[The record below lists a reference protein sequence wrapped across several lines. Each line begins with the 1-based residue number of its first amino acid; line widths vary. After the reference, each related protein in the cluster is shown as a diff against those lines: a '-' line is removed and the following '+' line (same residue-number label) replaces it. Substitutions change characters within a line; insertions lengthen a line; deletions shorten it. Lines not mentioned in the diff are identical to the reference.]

1 MVQERPVRVE
11 RKLSAILAA
20 DVAGYSRLMHHDEEA
35 THAKVTALLMDS
47 IKPVIAEHGGRIVKS
62 TGDGFLAE
70 FLSAV
75 EAVRAAVQFQTRIK
89 ENANGDAEDRRVVFR
104 VGINIGDV
112 IVEPHDIFGDGVNI
126 AARLEA
132 IAEPGGIC
140 ISGKVYDEISGKL
153 DLACEDM
160 GLQQLKNI
168 ARPVQAYRVD
178 MCGLAGGKSRDSP
191 SAKVPLPLPD
201 RPSIA
206 VLPFANLSSDP
217 EQEYFTDGIT
227 EDIITELSRFSE
239 LFVIA
244 RNSSFQYKGKS
255 VDVRQ
260 VGRELGVRYVL
271 EGSIRRAGDRV
282 RITGELVDAT
292 TGAHR
297 WADHYDRKLEDMFA
311 VQDEVARTIVAIL
324 AAYVSKAEATRTLLK
339 PPSSWLAY
347 DYFLRGADTYN
358 SFMSTLLPETL
369 YEARRLFEG
378 SLSID
383 PEYARAYA
391 ALSNTYTTAHG
402 QPIDSN
408 YLDPTAIERA
418 HELAA
423 KAVQL
428 DPNLP
433 LAHAK
438 LGIALALRARPE
450 EAIAAFER
458 AIALNPNFSDWRFAI
473 PLVFAGQFARAI
485 EVAEAHMRV
494 DPFYPPFALFISGFA
509 RYMLGQYLDAVLLL
523 RAGILRAPN
532 ARFGRAALA
541 AAYVQLGQLED
552 ARAQATEVLRIE
564 PTYTIDQ
571 TERTLRRFSSPQHA
585 EKYFGDLRTAG
596 LPER

>member
-11 RKLSAILAA
+11 RKLSAILVA

-35 THAKVTALLMDS
+35 THAKVTALLVDS
-47 IKPVIAEHGGRIVKS
+47 IKPAIAEHGGRIVKN

-75 EAVRAAVQFQTRIK
+75 EAVRAAVQFQNRMK
-89 ENANGDAEDRRVVFR
+89 ENANGDAEDRRVLFR

-168 ARPVQAYRVD
+168 VRPVQAYRVD
-178 MCGLAGGKSRDSP
+178 MCGLAGSKSRDSP

-217 EQEYFTDGIT
+217 EQEYFTDGVT

-260 VGRELGVRYVL
+260 VGRELGVGYVL

-324 AAYVSKAEATRTLLK
+324 AAYVSRTEATPHTL
-339 PPSSWLAY
+339 
-347 DYFLRGADTYN
+347 
-358 SFMSTLLPETL
+358 ET
-369 YEARRLFEG
+369 
-378 SLSID
+378 
-383 PEYARAYA
+383 
-391 ALSNTYTTAHG
+391 T
-402 QPIDSN
+402 
-408 YLDPTAIERA
+408 
-418 HELAA
+418 
-423 KAVQL
+423 VQL
-428 DPNLP
+428 
-433 LAHAK
+433 
-438 LGIALALRARPE
+438 
-450 EAIAAFER
+450 
-458 AIALNPNFSDWRFAI
+458 
-473 PLVFAGQFARAI
+473 V
-485 EVAEAHMRV
+485 
-494 DPFYPPFALFISGFA
+494 
-509 RYMLGQYLDAVLLL
+509 
-523 RAGILRAPN
+523 
-532 ARFGRAALA
+532 
-541 AAYVQLGQLED
+541 
-552 ARAQATEVLRIE
+552 
-564 PTYTIDQ
+564 
-571 TERTLRRFSSPQHA
+571 
-585 EKYFGDLRTAG
+585 G
-596 LPER
+596 L

>member
-1 MVQERPVRVE
+1 MVQGRPVRVE
-11 RKLSAILAA
+11 RRLAAILAA
-20 DVAGYSRLMHHDEEA
+20 DVAGYSRLMHSDEEA
-35 THAKVTALLMDS
+35 THAKLTALLTEAVH
-47 IKPVIAEHGGRIVKS
+47 PAIAEHGGRIVKN

-70 FLSAV
+70 FPSAV
-75 EAVRAAVQFQTRIK
+75 GALRSAIQFQARIH
-89 ENANGDAEDRRVVFR
+89 ELTTDETEDRRIVLR

-168 ARPVQAYRVD
+168 VRPVQAYRVD
-178 MCGLAGGKSRDSP
+178 MCGLVGGKSRDSP

-217 EQEYFTDGIT
+217 EQEYFTDGVT

-292 TGAHR
+292 TGVHR

-324 AAYVSKAEATRTLLK
+324 AAHVSRAEATRALLK

-347 DYFLRGADTYN
+347 DYFLRGADTYD

-402 QPIDSN
+402 QPIDSD
-408 YLDPTAIERA
+408 YLDPAAIERA

-473 PLVFAGQFARAI
+473 PLVFAGQFVRAI

-509 RYMLGQYLDAVLLL
+509 RYMLDQYLDAVLLL
-523 RAGILRAPN
+523 GAGVLRAPN

-541 AAYVQLGQLED
+541 AAYVRLGRLED
-552 ARAQATEVLRIE
+552 ARAQASEVLRIE
-564 PTYTIDQ
+564 PTYTIDR

-585 EKYFGDLRTAG
+585 EKYFGDLRAAG